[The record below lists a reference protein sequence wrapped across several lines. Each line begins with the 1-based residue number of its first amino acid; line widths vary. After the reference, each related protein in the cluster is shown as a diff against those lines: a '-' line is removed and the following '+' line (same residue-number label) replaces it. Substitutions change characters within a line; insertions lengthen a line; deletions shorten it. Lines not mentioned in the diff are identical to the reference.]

1 MLAASLASTS
11 LHGLGSS
18 TVRLLAELSF
28 TSSPLGRRLYVNPWV
43 SAAVEKAPVLPFPG
57 LHVRLEFDI
66 RWDIYSDVYIR
77 GCMMVKYVYETP
89 RPYA

>member
-18 TVRLLAELSF
+18 SVRLLAELSF
-28 TSSPLGRRLYVNPWV
+28 TGSPLGRRLYVNPWV

-57 LHVRLEFDI
+57 FHVRLEFDV
-66 RWDIYSDVYIR
+66 RWDTYSAVYIR
-77 GCMMVKYVYETP
+77 GCMVVKYVYETP

>member
-1 MLAASLASTS
+1 MLAASLVSTS
-11 LHGLGSS
+11 LHGLGGS

-28 TSSPLGRRLYVNPWV
+28 TSSPLGRQLYVNPWV

-57 LHVRLEFDI
+57 LHVRLELDV
-66 RWDIYSDVYIR
+66 RWDAYSDVYIR
-77 GCMMVKYVYETP
+77 RCMMVKYVYVTP